1 MSEYRV
7 MHINGAYQ
15 IQKKYY
21 GKWETIG
28 EFDDVES
35 AKKMV
40 RDLRKDKYATV

>member
-7 MHINGAYQ
+7 MHIEGAYQ
-15 IQKKYY
+15 IQRKYY

-28 EFDDVES
+28 EFDDINS

-40 RDLRKDKYATV
+40 KDLRGGKEI